1 MFNSFKRRI
10 KSPYCKF
17 LFNFEAATL
26 TGESIRLAFSHQ
38 PTSPPSTKALNL
50 LRASLSS
57 PYPPNQPEKKPLDF
71 NLDVVEGAP
80 TKDQMNTIMSYLP
93 SKSISPS
100 HAFLSAHFATPT
112 GADRPEGVPAI
123 AKLAQENPSALKWPI
138 VVDWNGGQAAI
149 GEIEGVK
156 GILETLRK
164 RRDGE
169 LKEDEVDQP
178 KGWFT

>member
-1 MFNSFKRRI
+1 MFNSFKRRLPEI
-10 KSPYCKF
+10 
-17 LFNFEAATL
+17 
-26 TGESIRLAFSHQ
+26 SIFHQ
-38 PTSPPSTKALNL
+38 PSSPPSAKALNL
-50 LRASLSS
+50 LRASMSA
-57 PYPPNQPEKKPLDF
+57 PYPPNQPEMKPLDF

-80 TKDQMNTIMSYLP
+80 TSDQMNTIMSYLP
-93 SKSISPS
+93 SKAISPS
-100 HAFLSAHFATPT
+100 NAFLSAHFVTPT
-112 GADRPEGVPAI
+112 GPDRPEGVKAI

-169 LKEDEVDQP
+169 LKEEEVDQP